1 MERSS
6 TNLCSRLHS
15 ATIVKVE
22 LVVMSNVASI
32 SKKSDLLY
40 HIHVKRMRTIMA
52 INQTITFFWISFYTY
67 PPLQQ
72 TKYLELL

>member
-15 ATIVKVE
+15 AMIVKVE
-22 LVVMSNVASI
+22 LIVMSNVASI

-40 HIHVKRMRTIMA
+40 HILFNKDAYIVA

-72 TKYLELL
+72 TK